1 MKVIRKMREADVP
14 QVARLEVESFPDP
27 WSEKSIEDSLEQTF
41 SICLVAEADEEVT
54 GYLIFYKNLDEGEL
68 LRIAVRRSSQ
78 RKGVGALL
86 VKELELRCER
96 AGIKRIMLDVRKS
109 NIRAQKFY
117 KKQGFV
123 VDGARKHFYANPDE
137 DAVLMSRRS

>member
-1 MKVIRKMREADVP
+1 MKIIRKMLEADVP
-14 QVARLEVESFPDP
+14 QIARMEIESFSDP
-27 WSEKSIEDSLEQTF
+27 WSEKSIGDSLDQTF
-41 SICLVAEADEEVT
+41 SICLVAEADEKVI

-78 RKGVGALL
+78 RKGIGALL
-86 VKELELRCER
+86 MKDLQLQCEKL
-96 AGIKRIMLDVRKS
+96 GIKRIMLDVRKS
-109 NIRAQKFY
+109 NTRAQKFY

-123 VDGARKHFYANPDE
+123 VDGARKHFYANPEE